1 MLKNLA
7 FYSLSRQ
14 AAPLENMMRDTLSAK
29 HPEAYEW
36 FWSEQVPSVVTSF
49 VNYIEGDQRFLAA
62 TSLYV
67 FSFKSPSFRLNL
79 LRILPLISK
88 FYRILV

>member
-1 MLKNLA
+1 MFKNLA

-14 AAPLENMMRDTLSAK
+14 AAPLENMMRDTLSSK

-36 FWSEQVPSVVTSF
+36 FWSEQVPFVVTSF

-67 FSFKSPSFRLNL
+67 FSFKTPS
-79 LRILPLISK
+79 SK
-88 FYRILV
+88 FYRALV